1 MGVLVELDDRTM
13 DAALVNLRKVQGQV
27 AGVIRMIEQGRDCRE
42 VVRQVSAASHALEKV
57 GFRLVASGLK
67 RCVTEGDAAAGIDAD
82 ELERMFLSIG

>member
-1 MGVLVELDDRTM
+1 VQLDDRTM
-13 DAALVNLRKVQGQV
+13 DDALVNLRKVQGQV

-42 VVRQVSAASHALEKV
+42 VVRQTSAASHALERV

-67 RCVTEGDAAAGIDAD
+67 RCVSEGDAAAGVDAD